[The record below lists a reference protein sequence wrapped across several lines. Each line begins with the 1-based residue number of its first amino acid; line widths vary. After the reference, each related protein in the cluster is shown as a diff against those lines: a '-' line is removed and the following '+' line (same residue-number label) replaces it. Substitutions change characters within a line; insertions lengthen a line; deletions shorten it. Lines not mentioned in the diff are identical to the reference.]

1 MLALMLV
8 KSMLIRLAL
17 AALATIPLAALT
29 EEDIVA
35 QAGKLKG
42 EALAGALVSHFG
54 DEALNEGSAVAQ
66 HRGVFLF
73 AVRSKARP
81 ALRIDDGP
89 AGAMR
94 RVKRDDLWTLLTKLE
109 TGRSHAY
116 EISAAGHPI
125 GKRVDVRAYTDF
137 HYPRPGVAQGR
148 VSGKQAHTSEIYPG
162 MASDWWYYVSPGVE
176 PGVAAPL
183 MIWQDGQGFSIRDSR
198 SRLFTVTEN
207 LVADGKIPPM
217 VHLMIAPGYVGKKR
231 MRSIEYDTVN
241 LDYTRFVL
249 EEILP
254 ELEKHQKIRSDAY
267 SRASAGQSSGGICA
281 FISAWLAP
289 EKVGRVLSRIGSYT
303 SIAWR
308 SGEEGG
314 EDLLESGHS
323 LPFLVRKGDKR
334 NIRVWMEDGS
344 MDLEN
349 SHGSWP
355 LQNVQL
361 ANSLKMR
368 EYDFRFRFGNAQHS
382 SANGD
387 AMLPEAL
394 IWLWRGY
401 DPARTSQGFEM
412 DPAEAEKPYFRIERL
427 NRSE

>member
-8 KSMLIRLAL
+8 NRTLIRIALVVL
-17 AALATIPLAALT
+17 AAIPLAALT
-29 EEDIVA
+29 EEEIVA

-42 EALAGALVSHFG
+42 EALADALVSHFG
-54 DEALNEGSAVAQ
+54 DEALNDGAAVAQ
-66 HRGVFLF
+66 HHGDFLF
-73 AVRSKARP
+73 AVRSTTRPSLSIDDRP
-81 ALRIDDGP
+81 AR
-89 AGAMR
+89 AMR
-94 RVKRDDLWTLLTKLE
+94 RVKGEDLWTLRTRLE
-109 TGRSHAY
+109 MGRSHAY
-116 EISAAGHPI
+116 ETSAAGRLI
-125 GKRVDVRAYTDF
+125 GKRMDVRAYTDF
-137 HYPRPGVAQGR
+137 HYARPGIAQGR
-148 VSGKQAHTSEIYPG
+148 VSGKQTHMSVIYPG
-162 MASDWWYYVSPGVE
+162 MASDWWYYISPGVK
-176 PGVAAPL
+176 PDAPAPL
-183 MIWQDGQGFSIRDSR
+183 MIWQDGQGFAMRESR

-217 VHLMIAPGYVGKKR
+217 VHLMIAPGYVGDKR

-254 ELEKHQKIRSDAY
+254 ELEEHQPIRPDAY

-308 SGEEGG
+308 SGEERGQ
-314 EDLLESGHS
+314 DLLESGHS
-323 LPFLVRKGDKR
+323 LPFLVRKGEKR

-368 EYDFRFRFGNAQHS
+368 QYDFRFHFGNAQHS

-394 IWLWRGY
+394 IWLWRDY
-401 DPARTSQGFEM
+401 DPAKTGQDFTM

>member
-1 MLALMLV
+1 MQRPRTLAVLLP
-8 KSMLIRLAL
+8 LLL
-17 AALATIPLAALT
+17 AASIQAATDAEILASAR
-29 EEDIVA
+29 
-35 QAGKLKG
+35 KLKG
-42 EALAGALVSHFG
+42 AELEKALVGHFGEKALAEGGAF
-54 DEALNEGSAVAQ
+54 AQ
-66 HRGVFLF
+66 DHGVFLF
-73 AVRSKARP
+73 AVRSAAEPR
-81 ALRIDDGP
+81 LSIDDRP
-89 AGAMR
+89 AGAMK
-94 RVKRDDLWTLLTKLE
+94 RVKDSDLWTLETKLS
-109 TGRSHAY
+109 TGRSHAF
-116 EISAAGHPI
+116 ELSADGKPI
-125 GKRVDVRAYTDF
+125 GRRLDIRAYADL
-137 HYPRPGVAQGR
+137 HYPRTGVAEGK
-148 VSGKQAHTSEIYPG
+148 VSGKLTHTSKIYPG
-162 MASDWWYYVSPGVE
+162 MVSEWWYYISPGVQADT
-176 PGVAAPL
+176 AAPL
-183 MIWQDGQGFSIRDSR
+183 MIWQDGQGFASRDSA

-207 LVADGKIPPM
+207 LIADGKIPPM
-217 VHLMIAPGYVGKKR
+217 VHLMIAPGMVGERR
-231 MRSIEYDTVN
+231 MRSVEYDTVN

-254 ELEKHQKIRSDAY
+254 ELEKQQKIRTDAY

-281 FISAWLAP
+281 FVSAWLAP
-289 EKVGRVLSRIGSYT
+289 DKVGRVLSRIGSYT

-308 SGEEGG
+308 SGEERG

-323 LPFLVRKGDKR
+323 LPFLVRRGEKR

-394 IWLWRGY
+394 GWLWRDY
-401 DPARTSQGFEM
+401 DPAKTSQDFTM
-412 DPAEAEKPYFRIERL
+412 DPAEKDKPYFRIERL
-427 NRSE
+427 NRNQ